1 MTMIYASSSHFCHMN
16 LNIQK
21 KNSSDKL
28 FNSEKI
34 LLYSIS
40 EESLL
45 TTPTLASLAKKQAD

>member
-16 LNIQK
+16 LK
-21 KNSSDKL
+21 KNSSDKV
-28 FNSEKI
+28 FNFKII

-45 TTPTLASLAKKQAD
+45 TTPTLAPLVKKQAD